1 VGEFRGAKQGMG
13 LLIAPAHGAFNDCG
27 VFGAMILLAGAA
39 LAGDFVLTRLEGRL
53 LKWRPA
59 AF

>member
-1 VGEFRGAKQGMG
+1 
-13 LLIAPAHGAFNDCG
+13 
-27 VFGAMILLAGAA
+27 MILLAAVA
-39 LAGDFVLTRLEGRL
+39 LVADFVLTRLEKRL